1 MNKKEHTPRCG
12 ECGTIDMTQGQ
23 ILKTLGAYDVPL
35 CITCVN
41 AEEAL
46 TDVDK
51 ISATSTALT
60 ENDFKGISSVDMLIA
75 FQKTPHR
82 FIKQRPGRGGK
93 MLNYVEGHYMQRC
106 LTALTKFNWSS
117 TIEKIEIVGDFVIC
131 QGFITLVLDDG
142 RIIKLSQCGSSKIK
156 YMKGTKDPVDI
167 GDDFKS
173 AATDTWKKCA
183 SMIGIAHDVY
193 SGEANK

>member
-1 MNKKEHTPRCG
+1 M
-12 ECGTIDMTQGQ
+12 
-23 ILKTLGAYDVPL
+23 V
-35 CITCVN
+35 
-41 AEEAL
+41 
-46 TDVDK
+46 
-51 ISATSTALT
+51 
-60 ENDFKGISSVDMLIA
+60 
-75 FQKTPHR
+75 
-82 FIKQRPGRGGK
+82 
-93 MLNYVEGHYMQRC
+93 
-106 LTALTKFNWSS
+106 
-117 TIEKIEIVGDFVIC
+117 C

-156 YMKGTKDPVDI
+156 YMSGTNDPVDI

>member
-1 MNKKEHTPRCG
+1 MSEDKHKPRCA
-12 ECGTIDMTQGQ
+12 ECGTTDMTQGQ
-23 ILKTLGAYDVPL
+23 IQKTYAEYDVPL
-35 CITCVN
+35 CNTCYN
-41 AEEAL
+41 ADHAL
-46 TDVDK
+46 TELDK
-51 ISATSTALT
+51 MSVTSTALT
-60 ENDFKGISSVDMLIA
+60 DSDMKEISSIDMLISM
-75 FQKTPHR
+75 QKTPHR

-93 MLNYVEGHYMQRC
+93 MLNYVEGHYIQRC

-117 TIEKIEIVGDFVIC
+117 TIEKIEIVDDFVIC

-193 SGEANK
+193 SGEAKK